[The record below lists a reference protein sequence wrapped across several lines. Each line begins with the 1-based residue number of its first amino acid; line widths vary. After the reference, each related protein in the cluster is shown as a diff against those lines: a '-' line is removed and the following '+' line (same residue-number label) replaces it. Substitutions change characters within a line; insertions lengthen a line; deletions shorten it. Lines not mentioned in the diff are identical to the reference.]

1 MHPDKACGPD
11 GLPPGAF
18 SLLPAQ
24 WVLAIGTL
32 FNNVFVSGTYPCS
45 WIKAKLFTIFKKG
58 DRNNPNDYRGIS
70 ILNSMARLFDMVL
83 CDRLSHWFRPVR
95 EQAGAQR
102 GRGCLEQI
110 VTLRLLIDTAKRK
123 KQKLFIMFVDFSK
136 AYDLIPRNKL
146 FTVLKRL
153 GCGMVM
159 LGALTAMYRV
169 TQSVVGT
176 ALFTTTL
183 GVRQGSPTSCLLFI
197 IYINELVKMI
207 RERCMPEIFLDWL
220 HVLVLMD
227 DTVLL
232 STSRANLLR
241 KVEVLDQFC
250 RDYGMTVNNDKTK
263 FFVINGEDG
272 DADTIH
278 VNSLAIEKPLLQ
290 LLLGSPFTNDVLC
303 PRQLRHIQ
311 QPSYVLY

>member
-1 MHPDKACGPD
+1 MN
-11 GLPPGAF
+11 
-18 SLLPAQ
+18 SM
-24 WVLAIGTL
+24 
-32 FNNVFVSGTYPCS
+32 
-45 WIKAKLFTIFKKG
+45 AKLF
-58 DRNNPNDYRGIS
+58 DR
-70 ILNSMARLFDMVL
+70 VL
-83 CDRLSHWFRPVR
+83 CDRLSHWFRPLR
-95 EQAGAQR
+95 EQTGAQR
-102 GRGCLEQI
+102 GRDCLEQI
-110 VTLRLLIDTAKRK
+110 VTLRLLIDTDKRT
-123 KQKLFIMFVDFSK
+123 KQKLFIMFIDFSK

-153 GCGMVM
+153 GCGRVM

-232 STSRANLLR
+232 LTSRANLLR
-241 KVEVLDQFC
+241 NVEVLDQFC

-263 FFVINGEDG
+263 FFVINGEVE
-272 DADTIH
+272 TRT
-278 VNSLAIEKPLLQ
+278 L
-290 LLLGSPFTNDVLC
+290 FM
-303 PRQLRHIQ
+303 
-311 QPSYVLY
+311 